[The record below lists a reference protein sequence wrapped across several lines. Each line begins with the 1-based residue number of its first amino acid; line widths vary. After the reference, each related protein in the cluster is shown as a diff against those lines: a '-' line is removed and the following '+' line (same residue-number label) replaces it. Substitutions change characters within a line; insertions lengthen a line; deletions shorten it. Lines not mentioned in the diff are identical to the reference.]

1 MHAESMLSFKCAN
14 ASAANLVIK
23 PIIKF
28 ERSCSFHMF
37 SASHVAIE
45 RMAGH
50 MQEERLAAEKA
61 AHIATEEAIRKAE
74 LQAAQKAK
82 QAGND
87 KQTLDKSQQANLP
100 PNLSVWSIC
109 DSTVM
114 AVCS

>member
-1 MHAESMLSFKCAN
+1 MLSCAN
-14 ASAANLVIK
+14 ASAASLIIQ
-23 PIIKF
+23 PITKL
-28 ERSCSFHMF
+28 ETGRTFHMF
-37 SASHVAIE
+37 SALHAAIE
-45 RMAGH
+45 RMVGR
-50 MQEERLAAEKA
+50 MQEERLAAEEA
-61 AHIATEEAIRKAE
+61 AHVATEEAIRKAE